1 MPLDQLTNEELD
13 KMHEKDLQES
23 EMSFLDHLEILRW
36 HLIRALIAV
45 TLLTM
50 VAFYFGKW
58 IFQNIIFAPK
68 KPDFWT
74 YRQLCSLGKWL
85 QIDGLCVQTVNFK
98 IQSTALTGQFMMYI
112 SACLV
117 MGLILAFPYIFWEIW
132 RFIKPGLY
140 RKEQKAAQGAVFYVS
155 ILFMLGVLFGYF
167 LVAPLSINFL
177 ANFQIDPTEVNNDIN
192 IVNYVSLLTTLVL
205 ACALMFQ
212 LPVLVFFLAKIGILT
227 PKFMRTYRRHS
238 IILILILVGIITPT
252 PDIIS
257 QLLIASPLVVLYELS
272 IMIAARV
279 EKANRLEMSK
289 LEE

>member
-1 MPLDQLTNEELD
+1 MPLDQLTNEQID
-13 KMHEKDLQES
+13 KMDDELKDS
-23 EMSFLDHLEILRW
+23 EMSFLDHLETLRW
-36 HLIRALIAV
+36 HLIRALVAV
-45 TLLTM
+45 CFFTII
-50 VAFYFGKW
+50 AFYFGPW

-68 KPDFWT
+68 KPNFWT
-74 YRQLCSLGKWL
+74 YQQLCNLGKWL
-85 QIDGLCVQTVNFK
+85 QIDGLCVKNINFN

-117 MGLILAFPYIFWEIW
+117 IGLILAFPYIFWEIW

-140 RKEQKAAQGAVFYVS
+140 RKEQKAARGAVFFVS
-155 ILFMLGVLFGYF
+155 MLFMMGVLFGYY

-177 ANFQIDPTEVNNDIN
+177 ANFQIDPTEVKNDIN

-212 LPVLVFFLAKIGILT
+212 LPVLVYFLAKIGVLT

-238 IILILILVGIITPT
+238 IIVILILVGIITPT

-257 QLLIASPLVVLYELS
+257 QMLIASPLLILYELS
-272 IMIAARV
+272 IVIAARV
-279 EKANRLEMSK
+279 EKQNQLEMNK
-289 LEE
+289 EA